1 MKNDPKC
8 KFCYALSS
16 PNLLLVATDA
26 GHYERPPYNEQTI
39 RSVYHVRHYD
49 VLKLM
54 HVKEPLDIFLSH
66 DWPLGIT
73 EYGNWQELIR
83 AKNHFEA
90 EVMSTGLRHRLMFPI
105 TYNFIAR

>member
-1 MKNDPKC
+1 MLCIAFSKLI
-8 KFCYALSS
+8 A
-16 PNLLLVATDA
+16 ADA

-73 EYGNWQELIR
+73 EYGNWQKLIS
-83 AKNHFEA
+83 AKKYFEA
-90 EVMSTGLRHRLMFPI
+90 EVMPNGLRDCLML
-105 TYNFIAR
+105 